1 MSEQSKKAVK
11 DTAPKKSIYKIAKDT
26 LGYFYPAAWKK
37 FKGFFLCG
45 AANIVF
51 KSIQPF
57 VSIMVTPLIID
68 ELLGERNVER
78 LIIYAAII
86 AVGGSLLSLLE
97 SVTGVIL
104 EKYDEKMQNYFTEEM
119 SRRVMELDFQLTEDK
134 KALDQIES
142 ARQGLGWYSGGV
154 YGISIEIF
162 QMISNIIK
170 ITGVVSLIV
179 LHAPLLFVFVA
190 ILLVINGVTNSK
202 LAKTDIQTYERLSK
216 FNRLFGYF
224 GYDLTDFRYGKDIR
238 LYDAHNMMV
247 EKWQGFTSDALD
259 VWKWRAD
266 KRTPLHTINGITDV
280 VRKAAAYLY
289 LGILVITGRISIG
302 VFSQMLSAGNILHYS
317 LIYGLIFDIT
327 EFIERIQYA
336 HEYVLFMNYPPAIE
350 KGTRHVDAGA
360 HTLEFK
366 HVSFAYPGSDVKV
379 LEDISVTLKSGE
391 HLSIVGLNG
400 AGKTTFVKLLCRLYD
415 TTSGEILLDGVNI
428 KEYDYNE
435 YMSLFAPVFQ
445 DFKLFAFSIRDNIT
459 LDSGKFGADDG
470 SDSGNNIRTNCIN
483 DSNNDGND
491 DSDNGE
497 NDLNL
502 NSLIEQVG
510 LGEKVQSLENGID
523 TILFKA
529 FDENGIEPSGGEQQ
543 KIAIARALFKNSPVV
558 ILDEPTAALDPIA
571 EYDIYRQFD
580 TLVGGKTAIYIS
592 HRLSSCKFCDRI
604 AVFSEGRIM
613 EYGTHD
619 ELVCIDGGLYA
630 KMFAAQAQY
639 YN

>member
-1 MSEQSKKAVK
+1 MSEQSQKAVE

-26 LGYFYPAAWKK
+26 LGYLYPAAWKK
-37 FKGFFLCG
+37 FKGFFFCA

-51 KSIQPF
+51 KSVQPF

-104 EKYDEKMQNYFTEEM
+104 EKYDEKMENYFTEEM
-119 SRRVMELDFQLTEDK
+119 SRHVMELDFQLTEDK

-142 ARQGLGWYSGGV
+142 ARQGMSWYSGGV
-154 YGISIEIF
+154 YGISMQIF
-162 QMISNIIK
+162 QMISNTIK
-170 ITGVVSLIV
+170 IAGVVSLIV
-179 LHAPLLFVFVA
+179 LRAPLLFVFVA
-190 ILLVINGVTNSK
+190 ILLVISAVINSK
-202 LAKTDIQTYERLSK
+202 VAKIEIQAFERLSK
-216 FNRLFGYF
+216 SNRLFGYF

-238 LYDAHNMMV
+238 LYDAHDMMV
-247 EKWQGFTSDALD
+247 ERWQGFTSDSLD

-266 KRTPLHTINGITDV
+266 KRTPLYTIDGITDV
-280 VRKAAAYLY
+280 VRNSATYLY

-302 VFSQMLSAGNILHYS
+302 VFSQMLSAGNILYYS
-317 LIYGLIFDIT
+317 LNGLIMNVT
-327 EFIERIQYA
+327 GFINRIKYA

-350 KGTRHVDAGA
+350 KGTRHVNDGA

-366 HVSFAYPGSDVKV
+366 HVSFTYPGSDVKV

-445 DFKLFAFSIRDNIT
+445 DFKLFAFSIKDNIT
-459 LDSGKFGADDG
+459 LDG
-470 SDSGNNIRTNCIN
+470 GNISTNGIN
-483 DSNNDGND
+483 DSNNNANGSNG
-491 DSDNGE
+491 DSDS
-497 NDLNL
+497 LNIDA
-502 NSLIEQVG
+502 LIEQVG
-510 LGEKVQSLENGID
+510 LDEKIQSLENGVD